1 MCEQFSLKTKLPEIV
16 NYFQI
21 NKVND
26 SYEQRQSV
34 TPRKFTYA
42 VAYLNGRRCLK
53 LFRWGL
59 MPFWAKD
66 SVTTDSDYVFEKEAF
81 HRISTKN
88 RCVIPCNAFY
98 ESKTNGKLKEIVRFT
113 LRKKQLFGFAG
124 IYDIWITPKGEKI
137 YTCSLITTRPNRLV
151 YEFRDRMPVILE
163 EKAIEPWLNKE
174 LTDKYYLHTL
184 LNTFDPE
191 EMERSSINPSIN
203 DSKKMEYDDENL
215 WSGDLLLKT

>member
-1 MCEQFSLKTKLPEIV
+1 LCEQFSLTTDLSEIV
-16 NYFQI
+16 NYFQV
-21 NKVND
+21 NKVAG

-34 TPRKFTYA
+34 TPRQQTYA
-42 VAYLNGRRCLK
+42 IAYLNGERCLK

-59 MPFWAKD
+59 MPFWAQD
-66 SVTTDSDYVFEKEAF
+66 SVTTDCDYVFEKKAF

-98 ESKTNGKLKEIVRFT
+98 ESKMNGKLKEIVRFAM
-113 LRKKQLFGFAG
+113 RKKQLFGFAG
-124 IYDIWITPKGEKI
+124 IYDIWITPRGERI

-151 YEFRDRMPVILE
+151 DEYRDRMPVILE
-163 EKAIEPWLNKE
+163 EKAIDPWLNKQ

-191 EMERSSINPSIN
+191 EMEMNSVIQPGN
-203 DSKKMEYDDENL
+203 DSKKVEYNDETL
-215 WSGDLLLKT
+215 WSGDLLLKP